1 MVGARREGSDIVRF
15 MKISLTSGSA
25 RIDMPRLGYGV
36 YKIDQADAARCVAE
50 ALRMGYRSIDT
61 AAFYG
66 NEEGVGRA
74 VVESDLPREEIF
86 VTTKVWNDAH
96 GFDETLRAFED
107 SLARLGLEQVDL
119 YLIHWP
125 CPAREKYV
133 ESWRALLRLQE
144 EGRIR
149 AAGVSNFQPEHLRRL
164 VEETGQAPAVNQIEL
179 HPYLQQRELK
189 AFHREQGIA
198 TEAWSPLARAG
209 ELFAEPTV
217 LRVAEETGATP
228 AQVVLAWHLAQG
240 HVVIPKSVTPQRM
253 ADNLA
258 AVDVT
263 LTPSQIDSLD
273 ALDRGGRMGPD
284 PREFNG

>member
-1 MVGARREGSDIVRF
+1 
-15 MKISLTSGSA
+15 
-25 RIDMPRLGYGV
+25 MPRLGYGV
-36 YKIDQADAARCVAE
+36 YQIEPEDAARCATE
-50 ALRMGYRSIDT
+50 ALRMGYRSVDT

-74 VVESDLPREEIF
+74 VVESGLPREEIF

-96 GFDETLRAFED
+96 GFDETLRAFEE

-133 ESWRALLRLQE
+133 DSWRALLRLQE

-149 AAGVSNFQPEHLRRL
+149 AAGVSNFEPEHLRRL
-164 VEETGQAPAVNQIEL
+164 AEETGQMPAVNQIEL

-189 AFHREQGIA
+189 TFHGEQGIA

-209 ELFAEPTV
+209 DLFAEPTV
-217 LRVAEETGATP
+217 TRIAEEAGVTP

-240 HVVIPKSVTPQRM
+240 NVVIPKSVTPERM
-253 ADNLA
+253 AENLA

-263 LTPSQIDSLD
+263 LTPAQIDSLD